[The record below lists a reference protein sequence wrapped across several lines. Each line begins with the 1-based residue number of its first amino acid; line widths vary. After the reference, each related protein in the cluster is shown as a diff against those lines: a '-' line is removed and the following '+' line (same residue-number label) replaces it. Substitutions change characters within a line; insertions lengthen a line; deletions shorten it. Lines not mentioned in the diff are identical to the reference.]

1 MSTAAENARAAF
13 AVMADLVLD
22 NQRRQA
28 VSEAVG
34 LPFGRVRALK
44 RIAARP
50 MTLRELADAM
60 NVDPPNCTA
69 IVDDL
74 ENRGL
79 VERRPHPTDRRSKLV
94 VITRA
99 GAQLAKKAK
108 AVMDRPPAQLAALSP
123 ADLRKLA
130 EILARATGSGP
141 DAPRR

>member
-1 MSTAAENARAAF
+1 MSTADEDARAAF

-44 RIAARP
+44 RIAAKP
-50 MTLRELADAM
+50 MTLGELAVAM

-74 ENRGL
+74 ESRGL

-108 AVMDRPPAQLAALSP
+108 AVMDSPPTSLASLPA
-123 ADLRKLA
+123 ADLRRLA
-130 EILARATGSGP
+130 EILARVSDTA
-141 DAPRR
+141 D

>member
-1 MSTAAENARAAF
+1 MSDADARAAF

-34 LPFGRVRALK
+34 LPFARVRALK
-44 RIAARP
+44 RIAAKP
-50 MTLRELADAM
+50 MTLGDLATAM
-60 NVDPPNCTA
+60 NVDPPNCTT

-94 VITRA
+94 VITRS
-99 GAQLAKKAK
+99 GALLAKKAK
-108 AVMDRPPAQLAALSP
+108 AVMDRPPASLSALSA

-130 EILARATGSGP
+130 EILGRVDGSSE
-141 DAPRR
+141 

>member
-1 MSTAAENARAAF
+1 MSRSGDARAAW

-44 RIAARP
+44 RIAAKP
-50 MTLRELADAM
+50 MSLRELAAAM

-74 ENRGL
+74 ERRGL
-79 VERRPHPTDRRSKLV
+79 VERQAHPTDRRSKLV
-94 VITRA
+94 VITPA
-99 GAQLAKKAK
+99 GAELSATAKK
-108 AVMDRPPAQLAALSP
+108 VMDEPPSALANLST
-123 ADLRKLA
+123 ADLKALA
-130 EILARATGSGP
+130 EILAKAGR
-141 DAPRR
+141 